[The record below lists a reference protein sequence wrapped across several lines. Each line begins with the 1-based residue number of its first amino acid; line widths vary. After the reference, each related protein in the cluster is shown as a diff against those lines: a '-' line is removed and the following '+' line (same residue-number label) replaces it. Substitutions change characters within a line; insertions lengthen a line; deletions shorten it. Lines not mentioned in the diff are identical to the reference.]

1 MSFSVVR
8 TLLCGVVLPVLCG
21 MPMLR
26 ASLVWETLEGCR
38 LIRNDSNDADSFHV
52 RHDGKDY
59 IFRLYF
65 VDAPETSTMV
75 PSRVR
80 EQATI
85 FGISQE
91 RVLVAGE
98 QATKFALGHLKRPF
112 TVRTKWQDARGR
124 SALPRNYAF
133 IETADGRDLG
143 ELLAAAGHARS
154 YGAAAAP
161 PGKQVERLR
170 KEYDRLEQKA
180 KRAGL
185 GAWGDGKKK
194 SAPAGADN
202 FDNDGDNESERNGT
216 ESADEAASGGL
227 MAEVWGSAMVESEP
241 VSESAS
247 AVSEAPPVDPA
258 AKPGVT
264 KDGKVD
270 LNHATAAELQALP
283 GIDAATA
290 GAIIAARPLA
300 GLADLLRVPGV
311 TPATLKEIF
320 PFIAE

>member
-1 MSFSVVR
+1 MLFSVLRMLFWWVV
-8 TLLCGVVLPVLCG
+8 LPALCGVPVLH
-21 MPMLR
+21 
-26 ASLVWETLEGCR
+26 ASRGWETLEGCR
-38 LIRNDSNDADSFHV
+38 LSRNDSNDADSFHV
-52 RHDGKDY
+52 RHGGKDY

-65 VDAPETSTMV
+65 VDAPETSKMV

-80 EQATI
+80 EQATV

-112 TVRTKWQDARGR
+112 TVRTRWQDARGQ

-133 IETADGRDLG
+133 VETADGRDLG
-143 ELLAAAGHARS
+143 ELLAEAGHARS

-170 KEYDRLEQKA
+170 QRYDRLEQKA

-194 SAPAGADN
+194 STPAGPD
-202 FDNDGDNESERNGT
+202 DVDGEPGQKSA
-216 ESADEAASGGL
+216 ESAAEPAPGGL
-227 MAEVWGSAMVESEP
+227 MAEIWGSAMVESEP
-241 VSESAS
+241 VAEPAPP
-247 AVSEAPPVDPA
+247 VSEAPPTEPVV
-258 AKPGVT
+258 KPGVT

-270 LNHATAAELQALP
+270 LNHATAAELQTLP

-290 GAIIAARPLA
+290 EAIVAARPFA
-300 GLADLLRVPGV
+300 GSHELLRVSGV
-311 TPATLKEIF
+311 TPTTLKQIF
-320 PFIAE
+320 PLIVE